1 MALVYRLQ
9 YDKHTKSR
17 TVPDMIIR
25 LETTDEIRRMSNDPV
40 PFLKE
45 IGAFIEGMD
54 TAALENAPKEVLDSN
69 KYDVIHETSCQLAW
83 DFK

>member
-9 YDKHTKSR
+9 FDKHTQTR
-17 TVPDMIIR
+17 TEPDMIIR
-25 LETTDEIRRMSNDPV
+25 LESNDEIKRMVSDPV
-40 PFLKE
+40 EFLKE

-54 TAALENAPKEVLDSN
+54 VSGLMDPPEEVLKSN

-83 DFK
+83 AF